1 MKNTVRI
8 ILAIVFLLILTAGW
22 VYLYMNSRS
31 VNADKQNATLV
42 MLKDMKQIDSDWNVD
57 ILKSQTEII
66 RSYDALTKP
75 LHSFTTIFNSLDRE
89 IKSLKDKELNKAIA
103 DIHSVIDKKT
113 ILVDRFKA
121 QNSLLKNSLR
131 YAPTAYKDIQEQM
144 KTKRDSGMSVGSRLN
159 QDMPRAFDEIEKLSK
174 GDKSDEEAS
183 KKKLESTLVKLR
195 ANMKQMQRANVAAKN
210 AFTLVHLDSNISV
223 LVSELLKY
231 NSVPDT
237 ETAEFLKV
245 GTTKMREAIPTYPNY
260 LRESVENLMSHV
272 DAILRL
278 RTKQTD
284 LLLEIT
290 SIPVPAKVDALSTV
304 LTKRFDVEL
313 EQQNNYQR
321 LLLGYSALALL
332 IVFGGS
338 GFIIYRNATEHK
350 RLTVLVDKQTRELK
364 ENEVQLV
371 HAQKMNALGEMV
383 AGITH
388 EVNTPLAAVKSG
400 IQSSVDLL
408 GVVQEYVDESS
419 ALTTMLSTRPPA
431 DEAGKAKRKVSLGQ
445 KLMRVNELRE
455 ELASFDA
462 LATVTQLLNEGVK
475 NVEYIHQVVVN
486 MLNFSRLDR
495 SRISSVKLEE
505 GIETT
510 LIIAKHFLKKVS
522 VVKEYGDTVPVSCDI
537 AQLNQVILNL
547 IKNSA
552 QALPDME
559 GEIKIQ
565 TSMPSAKKVQIAI
578 SDNGTGIPPDILAKI
593 WEPFFTTKKA
603 GPGTGAGLGL
613 STCKKIIDSHGGE
626 IEVKSTTG
634 KGTTFYITLL
644 IQPPSSLYEEHGQ
657 EMNSQFMDA

>member
-22 VYLYMNSRS
+22 VYLYMNSRA

-42 MLKDMKQIDSDWNVD
+42 MLKDMKQIDSDWNADV
-57 ILKSQTEII
+57 LKSQTEII

-75 LHSFTTIFNSLDRE
+75 LRSFTIIFNSLDRE
-89 IKSLKDKELNKAIA
+89 IKSLKDEELNKAMA
-103 DIHSVIDKKT
+103 DIHSVIDKKAM
-113 ILVDRFKA
+113 LVDRFKA

-144 KTKRDSGMSVGSRLN
+144 KTKRDSGMSAGSRLN
-159 QDMPRAFDEIEKLSK
+159 QDMPGAFDEIEKLSK

-183 KKKLESTLVKLR
+183 KKKLESALVKLR
-195 ANMKQMQRANVAAKN
+195 ANMKQMQQANVAAKN
-210 AFTLVHLDSNISV
+210 AFTLVHLDSNISA
-223 LVSELLKY
+223 LVSESLKY
-231 NSVPDT
+231 NSVPDS

-245 GTTKMREAIPTYPNY
+245 GTTKMREAIPTYPDY
-260 LRESVENLMSHV
+260 IRESVENLMSHV

-284 LLLEIT
+284 LLQEIT

-313 EQQNNYQR
+313 QQQNNYQR

-338 GFIIYRNATEHK
+338 GFIIYRSATERK
-350 RLTVLVDKQTRELK
+350 RLIVLVDKQTRELK

-408 GVVQEYVDESS
+408 GVVQEYVEESS
-419 ALTTMLSTRPPA
+419 ALATMLSAKPPA
-431 DEAGKAKRKVSLGQ
+431 DEAGKAERKVLLGQ
-445 KLMRVNELRE
+445 KLMRANELRE

-510 LIIAKHFLKKVS
+510 LVIAKHFLKKVS

-547 IKNSA
+547 IKNGA

-565 TSMPSAKKVQIAI
+565 TSMPSTKEVQIAI

-603 GPGTGAGLGL
+603 GSGTGLGL

-626 IEVKSTTG
+626 IEVKSIIG
-634 KGTTFYITLL
+634 KGTTFYITLPV
-644 IQPPSSLYEEHGQ
+644 QPPSSLYEEHGQ